1 MYKDGFN
8 LPSSCIDLSTYCH
21 FEAVTTVYNINI
33 NAPNCCTAAYK
44 HLEHSPK
51 IPKWRFETQ
60 DSPTHE
66 STQSA
71 TIYYR

>member
-1 MYKDGFN
+1 M
-8 LPSSCIDLSTYCH
+8 LQ
-21 FEAVTTVYNINI
+21 TTVQ
-33 NAPNCCTAAYK
+33 TAYK

-51 IPKWRFETQ
+51 IPKWRFETR

-71 TIYYR
+71 TIYYRYGKANGNAEGGFLSRL